1 MSAFLHGFL
10 LGLGFIVFLGP
21 VFFYLLKNA
30 LEKGFW
36 VGLSIA
42 LGIVIGDLVCIV
54 ICAFG
59 AIPFFN
65 NPDNQFWI
73 GVIGSIILLGLG
85 IKFIIK
91 PGTKTKNALDDL
103 PIKIS
108 KASYASYFAQGFLIN
123 FVNPFVFV
131 IWIGIIGYAETEY
144 GANKNDLFLFLG
156 STLLGIFLTDITKVY
171 FAQKIKRFLTPIFL
185 KRLSQVF
192 GIILIVFGVRVLFYV
207 FR

>member
-1 MSAFLHGFL
+1 MSAFLHGL
-10 LGLGFIVFLGP
+10 LFGLGFIIFLGP

-36 VGLSIA
+36 VGFFIA

-54 ICAFG
+54 ICSLG
-59 AIPFFN
+59 AVPFFN

-73 GVIGSIILLGLG
+73 GIIGSVILLGLG
-85 IKFIIK
+85 IKFLVK
-91 PGTKTKNALDDL
+91 PDTKTKSAES
-103 PIKIS
+103 PIPQKIS
-108 KASYASYFAQGFLIN
+108 KRNYVSYFIQGFLIN

-144 GANKNDLFLFLG
+144 GYGKDMLAFFIAALV
-156 STLLGIFLTDITKVY
+156 GIFSTDLLKAY
-171 FAQKIKRFLTPIFL
+171 FAHKIKKFLTQRFM
-185 KRLSQVF
+185 RNLSRVF
-192 GIILIVFGVRVLFYV
+192 GVILIVFGIRVILYV

>member
-1 MSAFLHGFL
+1 MSALLHGFL
-10 LGLGFIVFLGP
+10 VGLGFIIFLGP

-36 VGLSIA
+36 VGFFIA

-54 ICAFG
+54 ICSLG
-59 AIPFFN
+59 AVPFFN

-73 GVIGSIILLGLG
+73 GIIGSLILLGLG
-85 IKFIIK
+85 IKFLVK
-91 PGTKTKNALDDL
+91 PDTKTKSAES
-103 PIKIS
+103 PISQKIS
-108 KASYASYFAQGFLIN
+108 KRNYVSYFIQAFLIN

-144 GANKNDLFLFLG
+144 GYGKDMLAFFIAA
-156 STLLGIFLTDITKVY
+156 LLGIFSTDLLKAY
-171 FAQKIKRFLTPIFL
+171 FAHKIKKFLTQKFM
-185 KRLSQVF
+185 RNLSRVF
-192 GIILIVFGVRVLFYV
+192 GVILIVFGVRVILYV